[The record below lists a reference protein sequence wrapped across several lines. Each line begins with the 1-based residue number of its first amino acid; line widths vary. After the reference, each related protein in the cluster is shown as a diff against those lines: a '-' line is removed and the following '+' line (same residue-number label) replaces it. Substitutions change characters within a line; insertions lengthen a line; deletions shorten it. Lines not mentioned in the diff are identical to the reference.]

1 MASTICV
8 TQRQDSRSDAVVSSQ
23 STCTLQKAVTS
34 YKGYI
39 GTSALQQLAEVFEQI
54 DFKVTSDAS

>member
-23 STCTLQKAVTS
+23 STYTLQKAVTS
-34 YKGYI
+34 YKGFM
-39 GTSALQQLAEVFEQI
+39 GTLALQQVAEFFEQI
-54 DFKVTSDAS
+54 DF